1 MPQTTVNFYSI
12 FKVNPDG
19 SIEPIRPV
27 RIGGAQLAPGVRLGG
42 GVSFSGVDLSQQI
55 GKNFLVEETN
65 GILVIIGIF

>member
-27 RIGGAQLAPGVRLGG
+27 RIGGVQLGPGVRFGG
-42 GVSFSGVDLSQQI
+42 GVSFGGIDLSQQV
-55 GKNFLVEETN
+55 GKNFLVEEID
-65 GILVIIGIF
+65 GILVIVGIF